1 MSYFCFAKN
10 LITHSSPS
18 QEWHK
23 YEAPSLCVSIAK
35 SLTCLLSI
43 AETCDMSPYA
53 LRAWDNYLP
62 TTIISVFAA
71 LAQQLL
77 LVKTWLASN
86 KDMVI
91 VCLKLINSEV
101 QGLRATRKWQYK
113 YCALN
118 RTIGPTASS
127 QNKGD
132 Q

>member
-1 MSYFCFAKN
+1 MKRHPYV
-10 LITHSSPS
+10 SP
-18 QEWHK
+18 
-23 YEAPSLCVSIAK
+23 SIAK
-35 SLTCLLSI
+35 SLTCPLSI

-91 VCLKLINSEV
+91 VRLKLINSEV
-101 QGLRATRKWQYK
+101 QGPHATRKLQYK
-113 YCALN
+113 FCALN
-118 RTIGPTASS
+118 
-127 QNKGD
+127 
-132 Q
+132 